1 MLFRNATRAW
11 LAALLALVLVA
22 AACGDDSS
30 GDSDSGSPGDDAE
43 ADDDSGE
50 ADDDSGET
58 ADDSGETD
66 EEPLPPNDDET
77 PDEEPEGPNL
87 EGDLVG
93 LFGLDSAVCD
103 VAGSESGSFFRMV
116 QPGGTVEDGPF
127 IPNADSPC
135 ADLTVTPLSPGTDG
149 GLLTGQLQP
158 GAEPLFDE
166 GNNATSNRVA
176 QPVPFFGVAF
186 AIATTDEAAPPV
198 VTAAGGEL
206 SGNLAA
212 FAAYYAGQTF
222 NQGAPKPDGSVP
234 GLTTPTATGT
244 IDDDTGAYDLTWAS
258 QIVGGS
264 FNDFTGVWHL
274 EGTFTASG

>member
-1 MLFRNATRAW
+1 MT
-11 LAALLALVLVA
+11 AAEIAR
-22 AACGDDSS
+22 
-30 GDSDSGSPGDDAE
+30 
-43 ADDDSGE
+43 
-50 ADDDSGET
+50 
-58 ADDSGETD
+58 
-66 EEPLPPNDDET
+66 
-77 PDEEPEGPNL
+77 
-87 EGDLVG
+87 
-93 LFGLDSAVCD
+93 DSAQALSSRLTAEKV
-103 VAGSESGSFFRMV
+103 GSSWS
-116 QPGGTVEDGPF
+116 
-127 IPNADSPC
+127 
-135 ADLTVTPLSPGTDG
+135 L
-149 GLLTGQLQP
+149 
-158 GAEPLFDE
+158 
-166 GNNATSNRVA
+166 RVSRI
-176 QPVPFFGVAF
+176 AF

>member
-1 MLFRNATRAW
+1 M
-11 LAALLALVLVA
+11 
-22 AACGDDSS
+22 
-30 GDSDSGSPGDDAE
+30 
-43 ADDDSGE
+43 
-50 ADDDSGET
+50 
-58 ADDSGETD
+58 
-66 EEPLPPNDDET
+66 
-77 PDEEPEGPNL
+77 
-87 EGDLVG
+87 
-93 LFGLDSAVCD
+93 
-103 VAGSESGSFFRMV
+103 
-116 QPGGTVEDGPF
+116 
-127 IPNADSPC
+127 
-135 ADLTVTPLSPGTDG
+135 
-149 GLLTGQLQP
+149 
-158 GAEPLFDE
+158 FDE

-198 VTAAGGEL
+198 VTATGGEL